1 MIYGYETPV
10 DMPVPELYDTGLMRD
25 YINSVQ
31 TMYEKGEKQ
40 LDDYYSKYGDF
51 TSPFKKDVENY
62 DKLTL
67 VRLNNKY
74 DELVAQG
81 IDPLRTPEGR
91 AAMSAEIRKTPVAT
105 LQNMQQSAETGRD
118 YLKAIQ
124 QLKLSD
130 KYDQGFEDFL
140 LRESGIGNFEDY
152 DTMKNGTWERNSP
165 GVYQTLGKAVDN
177 WYEGMKPTD
186 KGKKGGYRWT
196 GIDEND
202 LINVARPKAQAF
214 ANTAL
219 GRYEKSLVRDR
230 IKAAN
235 PNATDQEI
243 NDATDLQFLKDIAA
257 TQKKRLIMTPE
268 ADPYDMLAVKDMYDA
283 RSQRRAARLKA
294 ADAGDNTQQAYPAS
308 FKTVIDRFAV
318 QSQDNRIVDNARNI
332 ASSKYRYYSNIMSKN
347 KAGSKAYNEAKK
359 YRDWWSKA
367 YNDPSGMGLV
377 KNGKPTDFLTKKYA
391 EYTQH
396 NLRTDGSSRKLS
408 AYMNAYTHEL
418 PDVKANRTLKNAL
431 AGETTVIPG
440 TTLKHRVVDFGTSR
454 AMPSSY
460 KISTSVGYGH
470 ASRVQGM
477 FKQWLKANNIRGYM
491 TGGKVR
497 VDRNTGST
505 TSGVNNYYTD
515 VYIPQEEFARFYN
528 YYKEHATGDKPLSE
542 RAVMKNLGVTIDTTS
557 VYKND
562 EGKRTN
568 LPMYKFSTAFTVG
581 DNVLDSVMN
590 TEYDKQMYGVSNAY
604 NLAPNRQAEALAKQ
618 LGLE

>member
-25 YINSVQ
+25 YINSVK

-40 LDDYYSKYGDF
+40 LDDFYSQYGDF
-51 TSPFKKDVENY
+51 TSPFEKDVQNY
-62 DKLTL
+62 DKLTR
-67 VRLNNKY
+67 VRMNNKY

-91 AAMSAEIRKTPVAT
+91 AAMAAEIRRTPVAT
-105 LQNMQQSAETGRD
+105 LQNMKQAAETGRD

-124 QLKLSD
+124 QLKLND

-140 LRESGIGNFEDY
+140 LQEAGLGRFEDH
-152 DTMKNGTWERNSP
+152 DTMKDGVWERNAP

-186 KGKKGGYRWT
+186 KGKKNGYRWT
-196 GIDEND
+196 GINEAD

-214 ANTAL
+214 ANTDL
-219 GRYEKSLVRDR
+219 GRYEKSLVRNR

-235 PNATDQEI
+235 PNATDKEI
-243 NDATDLQFLKDIAA
+243 DDATDLQFLKDIAA

-268 ADPYDMLAVKDMYDA
+268 ADPYDILAVKDMYDA
-283 RSQRRAARLKA
+283 RSKARAARYA
-294 ADAGDNTQQAYPAS
+294 AAGGGTTTQATYPAS
-308 FKTVIDRFAV
+308 FKTMIDSFAV

-332 ASSKYRYYSNIMSKN
+332 ATNKWNHYDKIMKQN
-347 KAGSKAYNEAKK
+347 KVGT
-359 YRDWWSKA
+359 KA
-367 YNDPSGMGLV
+367 YNDAKKVRDWWHRAYVNPEGMGLV

-391 EYTQH
+391 EYVQY
-396 NLRTDGSSRKLS
+396 NLRHDGSSRKLS
-408 AYMNAYTHEL
+408 TYMNSYTHEL
-418 PDVKANRTLKNAL
+418 QDVKANRTLKNAL
-431 AGETTVIPG
+431 GGEVTVVPG
-440 TTLKHRVVDFGTSR
+440 TTLKHRTVDFGTIK
-454 AMPSSY
+454 ATPSSY
-460 KISTSVGYGH
+460 KIAASLGGH
-470 ASRVQGM
+470 TSRVQRM
-477 FKQWLKANNIRGYM
+477 FKTWLKSNNIRGYM

-497 VDRNTGST
+497 IDRNAGMS
-505 TSGVNNYYTD
+505 TSGINNYYTD

-528 YYKEHATGDKPLSE
+528 YYKEHATGNKPLSE
-542 RAVMKNLGVTIDTTS
+542 QAVMKNLGVTIDTTS
-557 VYKND
+557 VYKD
-562 EGKRTN
+562 ENSKRTN

-581 DNVLDSVMN
+581 DNVLDAVMN
-590 TEYDKQMYGVSNAY
+590 TEYDKQMYGGSNAY